1 MADKQRLF
9 VDMDGTLAVFTPVDE
24 LETLYE
30 KGYFANLVPHE
41 NVVAAVQDIIKN
53 HPEIEVH
60 ILSAYLTDSQ
70 FALQEKNEWLDKYL
84 PEIDQAHRVFVP
96 CGSDKKDGIDGG
108 IRPDDFLLDDYT
120 HNLNDWQPPARGIKL
135 LNAINHTR
143 GSWEHDRIR
152 FDREPSALA
161 EGIVSIMQ
169 GKERVFDE
177 RIKPME
183 QREKEFI
190 ENLAKFEY
198 LRESENVDIFSAH
211 RLLSDTTNWWLNPT
225 NTADVIYD
233 AERERLEK
241 GNEET
246 RFVVLTSEMVG
257 YRNAPHDI
265 VYNRALTEAELS
277 LYRDNPTAF
286 LEEMYAQLGNRGVQ
300 PSDYYGHSP
309 STGDA
314 FVIVTPEA
322 FECHYIDTI
331 GFEQEQDVSRVMT
344 EEQQRAARMGITVRE
359 ELELLENI
367 NEFARSF
374 GEDSVIDVV
383 ETETKGRLDFLHD
396 EYTPVFNLAA
406 IREVVEREQDK
417 LGAIYDYE
425 QENETA
431 EPFVMG
437 VYDGAYQISRDS
449 VRAAMPDSRLV
460 GDRYVYDDTRII
472 AGERLQAEVDRRF
485 ERATAALAR
494 TNPSFYRFEA
504 SPTPLGEQGQYDAFV
519 QRYDRSRDG
528 ASAIPRDIV
537 YIGEARQAAEVAQ
550 FLNVGNSS
558 RYGADLLADIARRR
572 ENGEMPMQGKEAD
585 RDAVAEYLSRNDNTQ
600 PIGKGGITVDGH
612 VGTWH
617 IVDQTQRE
625 LPHRSGE
632 QDAFYL
638 LEHDTYGE
646 DAAMLIVNKE
656 SKVVLDDVWNGFDD
670 LDEAIDN
677 FSYSLQELENAGYT
691 VVQVTDTMGCELEDN
706 DTLIRGFIN
715 YDDLSNNEMDLI
727 ISASN
732 RVTRAMEAAGYK
744 YSPDADSTMATPK
757 YYYEGQTTPLRFES
771 IKENM
776 AWLDGVVFDDPE
788 VSDAVEKIM
797 HPSRFEETAE
807 PNLVTVQAA
816 RQANYEGMVVL
827 SQFDRNGKGE
837 IEDKVFLGKTENYN
851 GQGVYDN
858 SDSSLIYLS
867 DNLKMGSF
875 LDSGEGW
882 TESQQKMLENGAFSE
897 ADYAEYA
904 RLKEGALKQFEE
916 LHPKRFEIDIDGE
929 KGNGVPFRYPDWN
942 TPNRDVA
949 DLSAIRDV
957 LNSDIS
963 YRYQFLDR
971 LRSDCDYYLGYGNRN
986 VNNLW
991 AKNVAEQVSYM
1002 KAVWDSFSETEK
1014 PEWISYEDILRYEK
1028 EMAEPQKEIVVA
1040 IESTDDYA
1048 DTNFHQNLVDSDVRN
1063 EDGSYGRTVDYYRLV
1078 TIGEDGRVKP
1088 YDTAVYDSAEAA
1100 RKAVAQQPNLVL
1112 IGYDAMIDEAGK
1124 IMTQRGV
1131 EKMAEQN
1138 SHGANEKEAV
1148 LAERIVDFLEKYDPA
1163 FGYAEGLAGQEN
1175 KEQWV
1180 DTIKSSVTDQS
1191 IYINLLELSKDNAE
1205 AREEAGAIIGM
1216 YAEISGYQ
1224 PLPNRYY
1231 EPELDLDGTADELFT
1246 QARNGYI
1253 ESPEALAKLQE
1264 ILSNPVENKTE
1275 QAAYVGVLQEIA
1287 ESEGEEY
1294 QVFAQMKKDILDGVQ
1309 PEETSLRDGLSL
1321 EVRQEQD
1328 NVLIALTES
1337 GSDRDASGA
1346 TVLPVEQFLSMSAQE
1361 ISQTVDAVYAYNMV
1375 EAEREEEMERPFEKV
1390 TIDGHECNVV
1400 DKWIDG
1406 QDEYVLGNDIEDNS
1420 FYYAIVNSDISNVFE
1435 YDEQPTREKVEDD
1448 FLNLESQRDI
1458 DRHEAEFG
1466 ADGSRVFP
1474 HLNDEPDS
1482 RAYESL
1488 AKRIDEFMYAND
1500 PYEYGDRVGTSAEER
1515 SAAREEIVGWL
1526 ATKDNERLQGVVGTI
1541 EDIRDGFVDG
1551 DRVDGNNQY
1560 GKDIRE
1566 ANDLLY
1572 SLSHMEQYE
1581 QFFDRES
1588 PANAEVPVQEFR
1600 GADGRMIEGNQIPMV
1615 MSQTQGFSDRSIVF
1629 NAVQSFETDNRLP
1642 DNERVIHDGVAED
1655 KEFVYGAYDKYV
1667 GMSHQN
1673 DLSIQ
1678 PYMERINELTVG
1690 RQYQFASPL
1699 PMVAEVYYAQQNG
1712 LTETQIDYALE
1723 YVKDDKY
1730 PADTFRNVRR
1740 GLENGL
1746 SEEQLDV
1753 LKGESDMTQEYL
1765 LGYMAGGG
1773 SLEDAK
1779 ALKGC
1784 DVAQYYMIS
1793 DPLKKGKMS
1802 REMAQTIIQSVNGM
1816 MEKSYADYQVQR
1828 EANPEAQIS
1837 PRFNVFDSEFF
1848 TEYFVETSLADKTIT
1863 PEQVAAVAKEFS
1875 EQTKTNNLREFVEQR
1890 GGFAAVSHGAN
1901 EQERRTEMPVESAQD
1916 KETKRGLS
1924 LPEEKKDPKE
1934 KLTEQLQQG
1943 VKEVLNSEN
1952 FKNWLDTSSK
1962 LFMNNY
1968 SFNNAMLVWLQRPDA
1983 THTMGYEQWKD
1994 YGRNVAQGAQ
2004 GIKIFVPV
2012 IAYEKKDGELW
2023 RMIKSNLAAQ
2033 MKNDPS
2039 LEQASYRIGM
2049 SKLEITMNQN
2059 GLYGLKV
2066 GGVEHGIRSEKDMQD
2081 FIKHNV
2087 IGKVPMYF
2095 SVGTVFDAKD
2105 TVVPEY
2111 LWVKKGYKKEELV
2124 KGEDG
2129 KPIKNRKGEY
2139 KIVNTPERQA
2149 KFTPSLDMSVPQKD
2163 PVKMTLLYDA
2173 LKAVSERN
2181 GIPVYER
2188 ERESD
2193 DTLKGGAD
2201 GYYSRQFSDEHPKGF
2216 IVMPTDLDPTRKV
2229 SVMLHEMAHSEL
2241 HGNLE
2246 KLAQQM
2252 GEDNIP
2258 RNWREIQAEAVA
2270 YTVGKQF
2277 GIDTDTSSFQYL
2289 AAYTSGFEL
2298 QALSKSI
2305 EVIYKEC
2312 QQISKELESELSL
2325 RGLNRDLSDRFNTPM
2340 EAEAVETIGK
2350 AYAEYAVTQTE
2361 RIGQLEATL
2370 PALASQNAQNQA
2382 ALAIVVEQTNN
2393 VERQKEDVGVICS
2406 ALEVM
2411 QKADTLD
2418 GQKEAI
2424 AKIEA
2429 AKERIEESKAAF
2441 GELATQLH
2449 DLMKNDPTLQSRFT
2463 TNPIATLESMKQDYP
2478 QLAQLTTS
2486 QMQYLAKSEY
2496 VSRELAPLLKT
2507 DPQQFVDKACE
2518 RASQIDK
2525 VASKNGM
2532 FVEVAFCEQWTD
2544 KPIVQGGALMHPKV
2558 ADTIVKQAEMQI
2570 RGLKAQAENNGDY
2583 FPYSEC
2589 ALTVF
2594 QAEKGQISNAFKT
2607 RVDIGDGEQ
2616 GSLTDHLKQFSS
2628 TKTLAVDFE
2637 KATREKG
2644 AKEKIL
2650 FNEDSHGAN
2659 EQQVAAESEKPSD
2672 LRMSREEWAQ
2682 EIGKVK
2688 ESAQEQGSKQQTQ
2701 EQTANRNTKNDKEH

>member
-1 MADKQRLF
+1 MADRQRLF

-60 ILSAYLTDSQ
+60 ILSAYLTDSKY
-70 FALQEKNEWLDKYL
+70 ALQEKNAWLDKYL
-84 PEIDQAHRVFVP
+84 PEIDQTHRVFVP
-96 CGSDKKDGIDGG
+96 CGSDKKDGIEGG
-108 IRPDDFLLDDYT
+108 IRPDDYLLDDYT
-120 HNLNDWQPPARGIKL
+120 LNLNDWQPPAKGIKL

-152 FDREPSALA
+152 YDRDPSALA
-161 EGIVSIMQ
+161 DGIVAIMQ
-169 GKERVFDE
+169 GRERIFDE
-177 RIKPME
+177 RINVPME
-183 QREKEFI
+183 QREREFI

-198 LRESENVDIFSAH
+198 MREEDIIFPLYDSLSEAN
-211 RLLSDTTNWWLNPT
+211 NPT
-225 NTADVIYD
+225 A
-233 AERERLEK
+233 AEVFNAEMERLEK
-241 GNEET
+241 GNEEI
-246 RFVVLTSEMVG
+246 RLVVLASEMVG

-265 VYNRALTEAELS
+265 VYNRALSEREVTA
-277 LYRDNPTAF
+277 YRNNPTAF
-286 LEEMYAQLGNRGVQ
+286 LEEMYARLGNRDPQ
-300 PSDYYGHSP
+300 PSDFYGHSP
-309 STGDA
+309 SVGDA
-314 FVIVTPEA
+314 FVVVTPES
-322 FECHYIDTI
+322 FECHYVDTI
-331 GFEQEQDVSRVMT
+331 GFEQEADVALVMT
-344 EEQQRAARMGITVRE
+344 EEQQRAARMGITIRE
-359 ELELLENI
+359 ELAILENI
-367 NEFARSF
+367 DSYARSF
-374 GEDSVIDVV
+374 GEDALTDVV
-383 ETETKGRLDFLHD
+383 ETETMGRLDFLHD
-396 EYTPVFNLAA
+396 EYTIAFNLAA
-406 IREVVEREQDK
+406 VRDLTAREQDK
-417 LGAIYDYE
+417 LAVIHA
-425 QENETA
+425 A
-431 EPFVMG
+431 EDVPFPTREPLVGG
-437 VYDGAYQISRDS
+437 VYDGVYLISNEAI
-449 VRAAMPDSRLV
+449 RAAMPDSRLAN
-460 GDRYVYDDTRII
+460 GRNVYDDTRVI
-472 AGERLQAEVDRRF
+472 AGERLQAEIDSRF
-485 ERATAALAR
+485 ERAAR
-494 TNPSFYRFEA
+494 EFAQNTLNPSFYRFEA

-519 QRYDRSRDG
+519 QRYDRSG
-528 ASAIPRDIV
+528 NGTAIPRDIV
-537 YIGEARQAAEVAQ
+537 YIGEAKRAAEVAQ
-550 FLNVGNSS
+550 FLNAGQASE
-558 RYGADLLADIARRR
+558 YGSALLENIEIRR
-572 ENGEMPMQGKEAD
+572 ENGALPMQGREAD
-585 RDAVAEYLSRNDNTQ
+585 REAVAEYLLRNDNTQ
-600 PIGKGGITVDGH
+600 PIGRGSITVDGH

-625 LPHRSGE
+625 LPHRNGE

-656 SKVVLDDVWNGFDD
+656 TKVVLDDVWNGFDD

-706 DTLIRGFIN
+706 DTLIRGFVN
-715 YDDLSNNEMDLI
+715 YDDLSDNEMDLI

-788 VSDAVEKIM
+788 VSGAVEKIM

-827 SQFDRNGKGE
+827 SQFDRNGRGE
-837 IEDKVFLGKTENYN
+837 IEDKVFLGKAENYN

-949 DLSAIRDV
+949 DLSAIRYV

-1112 IGYDAMIDEAGK
+1112 ISYDAMIDEAGK
-1124 IMTQRGV
+1124 IMTQRGL

-1275 QAAYVGVLQEIA
+1275 QAAYVGVLKEIA

-1337 GSDRDASGA
+1337 SSDRDASGA

-1488 AKRIDEFMYAND
+1488 AKRIDEFVYAND

-1581 QFFDRES
+1581 QFFDRER

-1600 GADGRMIEGNQIPMV
+1600 GADGRMVEGNQIPMV
-1615 MSQTQGFSDRSIVF
+1615 MSQTPHFSDRSIVF
-1629 NAVQSFETDNRLP
+1629 SAVQSFETDNHIP
-1642 DNERVIHDGVAED
+1642 ENQRVIHDGVADD
-1655 KEFVYGAYDKYV
+1655 KEFVYGAYDKYI

-1678 PYMERINELTVG
+1678 PYMERISELTVG
-1690 RQYQFASPL
+1690 REYQYASPL

-1712 LTETQIDYALE
+1712 LSEAQIDYALE
-1723 YVKDDKY
+1723 YVKEDKY
-1730 PADTFRNVRR
+1730 PADTFRNIRH
-1740 GLENGL
+1740 GLESGL
-1746 SEEQLDV
+1746 SVEQLDI
-1753 LKGESDMTQEYL
+1753 LKGEKESTQEYL
-1765 LGYMAGGG
+1765 LGYMASGG
-1773 SLEDAK
+1773 SLDDAR
-1779 ALKGC
+1779 ALKGG
-1784 DVAQYYMIS
+1784 DTAQYYLIS
-1793 DPLKKGKMS
+1793 DPLKKGEIS
-1802 REMAQTIIQSVNGM
+1802 REMAQSIIQSVNGI
-1816 MEKSYADYQVQR
+1816 MEKSYADYKAQH
-1828 EANPEAQIS
+1828 EANPDAQIS
-1837 PRFNVFDSEFF
+1837 PRFGWMDSEFF
-1848 TEYFVETSLADKTIT
+1848 TEYFVEATTSDKNIT
-1863 PEQVAAVAKEFS
+1863 PEMVATVAREFM
-1875 EQTKTNNLREFVEQR
+1875 EQTKTDRLRDFIEDR
-1890 GGFAAVSHGAN
+1890 GGFAADSHGAN
-1901 EQERRTEMPVESAQD
+1901 QKQERGTEMPVMSEED
-1916 KETKRGLS
+1916 KEAKKGVS

-1934 KLTEQLQQG
+1934 QLTEKLQQG
-1943 VKEVLNSEN
+1943 IKEVLNSEN

-1983 THTMGYEQWKD
+1983 SHTMGYEQWKD

-2012 IAYEKKDGELW
+2012 IAYEKKDGDLW
-2023 RMIKSNLAAQ
+2023 RMIKNNLTAQ

-2039 LEQASYRIGM
+2039 LEQATYRIGM
-2049 SKLEITMNQN
+2049 SKLEVTMNPN
-2059 GLYGLKV
+2059 GLYGLRV
-2066 GGVEHGIRSEKDMQD
+2066 GGTEQGIRSERDMQD

-2087 IGKVPMYF
+2087 LGKVPMYF

-2105 TVVPEY
+2105 TVIPEY

-2149 KFTPSLDMSVPQKD
+2149 RFNPTLDMSVPQKD
-2163 PVKMTLLYDA
+2163 PVKMAILYDA

-2188 ERESD
+2188 DRDND

-2201 GYYSRQFSDEHPKGF
+2201 GYYSRAFSAEHPKGY
-2216 IVMPTDLDPTRKV
+2216 IVMPTDLDKTRAV

-2246 KLAQQM
+2246 KLSQEM

-2258 RNWREIQAEAVA
+2258 RKWREIQAEAVA

-2277 GIDTDTSSFQYL
+2277 GIDTETSSFQYL

-2312 QQISKELESELSL
+2312 QQISKELESELAL

-2340 EAEAVETIGK
+2340 EAEAVETINK

-2361 RIGQLEATL
+2361 RIGVLEAAL
-2370 PALASQNAQNQA
+2370 PALAAQNAENQT
-2382 ALAIVVEQTNN
+2382 ALSVVVEQANN
-2393 VERQKEDVGVICS
+2393 LDRQKENVGTVQAEMD
-2406 ALEVM
+2406 AL
-2411 QKADTLD
+2411 QKADSLD

-2424 AKIEA
+2424 ARIEA
-2429 AKERIEESKAAF
+2429 AKERIEADRAGF
-2441 GELATQLH
+2441 DELSAKLH
-2449 DLMKNDPTLQSRFT
+2449 DLMKNDPTLQNRFA
-2463 TNPIATLESMKQDYP
+2463 TNPTATLESMKQDYP
-2478 QLAQLTTS
+2478 QLEQLTGA
-2486 QMQYLAKSEY
+2486 QIQYLAKSVY

-2507 DPQQFVDKACE
+2507 DPQQFVDKAVD
-2518 RASQIDK
+2518 RATQIDK
-2525 VASKNGM
+2525 VASKNGI

-2544 KPIVQGGALMHPKV
+2544 KPIVSGGALMHPKV

-2570 RGLKAQAENNGDY
+2570 RGLKAEAENNGDY
-2583 FPYSEC
+2583 FPYSKC

-2594 QAEKGQISNAFKT
+2594 QADKGQIASAFKT
-2607 RVDIGDGEQ
+2607 RVDIGDGSQ
-2616 GSLTDHLKQFSS
+2616 GSLADHLKQFAG
-2628 TKTLAVDFE
+2628 TKNLVADFE

-2650 FNEDSHGAN
+2650 FNADSHGAN
-2659 EQQVAAESEKPSD
+2659 DVAEVKQGESRAD
-2672 LRMSREEWAQ
+2672 RRMSREEWAQ
-2682 EIGKVK
+2682 EIGKAK
-2688 ESAQEQGSKQQTQ
+2688 EAAQDNGSRTEQ
-2701 EQTANRNTKNDKEH
+2701 EQTANRSAKNNKEH